1 MWQETSFTPWA
12 HAAFTLVM
20 WCYLNDEA
28 DVSGEGLHS
37 VEAGDEGDGEETL
50 RVHFSPQEEVSLQI
64 VEAKVVLTE
73 KEGQHNTFNHQH
85 KQNKVV

>member
-1 MWQETSFTPWA
+1 MCAQA
-12 HAAFTLVM
+12 HH
-20 WCYLNDEA
+20 CYLNDEA

>member
-1 MWQETSFTPWA
+1 M
-12 HAAFTLVM
+12 
-20 WCYLNDEA
+20 
-28 DVSGEGLHS
+28 
-37 VEAGDEGDGEETL
+37 EAGDEGDGEETL

-73 KEGQHNTFNHQH
+73 KEGQHNIFNHQH

>member
-1 MWQETSFTPWA
+1 MMWY
-12 HAAFTLVM
+12 
-20 WCYLNDEA
+20 YLNDEA